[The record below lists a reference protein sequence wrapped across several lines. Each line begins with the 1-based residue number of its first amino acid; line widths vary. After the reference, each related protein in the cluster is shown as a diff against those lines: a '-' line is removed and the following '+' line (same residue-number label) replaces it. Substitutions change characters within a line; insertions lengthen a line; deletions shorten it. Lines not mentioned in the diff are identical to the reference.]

1 MMSWRHRRIFPRHGM
16 GRRTESGPSGSAL
29 GYADYWP
36 LTVTPQVTRPRRLKP
51 LMVTVGALIVLG
63 ATLTLAFRHGIHA
76 W

>member
-1 MMSWRHRRIFPRHGM
+1 MMSRRHRRIFPRHGM

-36 LTVTPQVTRPRRLKP
+36 LTVTPQATRPKRSKS
-51 LMVTVGALIVLG
+51 LMVTVGALIALS
-63 ATLTLAFRHGIHA
+63 AALAFAFHHGIHA